1 MVHVVSTIAFN
12 HIYSFIY
19 SFDFPEVDDVTIA
32 LFFRQK
38 NVLESNL
45 VIVLFILICFM
56 YNSLTTGIYFW
67 KHWMKTCFMWSC
79 CWST

>member
-1 MVHVVSTIAFN
+1 MFRVLCILMFNSYTMVHVVSTIAFN

-19 SFDFPEVDDVTIA
+19 SFDFLEVDYVTIA

-56 YNSLTTGIYFW
+56 YNSLTTGIYF
-67 KHWMKTCFMWSC
+67 
-79 CWST
+79 